1 MVNICIALYKG
12 KGRLHNA
19 FVRYWTKSEYSHA
32 ELLLPDDTSI
42 TIFPFSLDGVRRQT
56 FVPKDEEE
64 WDFICIPVSPRQL
77 RELEE
82 FYEKTKGQ
90 QYDWVGMIASQ
101 IVPFHIKHKNR
112 WYCSE
117 WIAYAL
123 RLICAVKGL
132 HDHADMSPGALSQL
146 ISWADKI
153 KYSERPKSDNWNAQK
168 VRHFGPDDS
177 ASD

>member
-1 MVNICIALYKG
+1 MNICIALYKG

-19 FVRYWTKSEYSHA
+19 IVRYWTKSKYSHA
-32 ELLLPDDTSI
+32 ELLLPDETSI
-42 TIFPFSLDGVRRQT
+42 TIFPFSLEGVRRQE
-56 FVPKDEEE
+56 FEPGNEEE
-64 WDFICIPVSPRQL
+64 WDFICIPVTPAQL
-77 RELEE
+77 SEIDQ

-90 QYDWVGMIASQ
+90 QYDWAGMIASQ
-101 IVPFHIKHKNR
+101 IVPFHIKHKSR

-132 HDHADMSPGALSQL
+132 HDYTDMSPEALSRL

-153 KYSERPKSDNWNAQK
+153 KYSERPRNTHWNK
-168 VRHFGPDDS
+168 IEVRHFTPDDPPN
-177 ASD
+177 